1 MSDLSIRIFI
11 AIIGLGV
18 LGLIY
23 YFGTRTQKSKA
34 DDESIDI
41 PETASVRKEPSL
53 GEKKITPP
61 TVTPQTSE
69 EKQNTSTTLGEHKI
83 ITLFVHA
90 RDGLQFDWHQ
100 IRDAAKRAGL
110 EYGDDNL
117 YYRYRRIGTEKERLF
132 LVANMLKPGI
142 FDPDMRTSGVAFIMS
157 LPGPMDALDMWDT
170 MFPVA
175 QRMGELLDGKL
186 TDDNHN
192 TFSRQ
197 RIAAMR
203 EEMREFNID

>member
-1 MSDLSIRIFI
+1 MSDLSIRLFI
-11 AIIGLGV
+11 AFIGLIV

-23 YFGTRTQKSKA
+23 YFGTRGKKNENA
-34 DDESIDI
+34 DHVLDI
-41 PETASVRKEPSL
+41 PDTDHLRKEPSL
-53 GEKKITPP
+53 GEDKKPESKP
-61 TVTPQTSE
+61 TVPVEKSDTEPATPNS
-69 EKQNTSTTLGEHKI
+69 NKI

-142 FDPDMRTSGVAFIMS
+142 FEPDMRTSGLAFIMS

-203 EEMREFNID
+203 EEMRGFNID

>member
-1 MSDLSIRIFI
+1 MSDLSIRLFI
-11 AIIGLGV
+11 AVIGLIV
-18 LGLIY
+18 LALIY
-23 YFGTRTQKSKA
+23 YFGTRDQKKKVS
-34 DDESIDI
+34 EQSIDI
-41 PETASVRKEPSL
+41 PDADPVRKEPSL
-53 GEKKITPP
+53 GSDDISPP
-61 TVTPQTSE
+61 PAQPAESKQQDTSPTIE
-69 EKQNTSTTLGEHKI
+69 GHKI
-83 ITLFVHA
+83 ITLFVRA

-142 FDPDMRTSGVAFIMS
+142 FEPDMRTSGLAFIMS